1 MEKLREYIIKRWIT
15 DSYEIQKLEDFFA
28 KPENKKNIK
37 ELKKRQVKSL
47 VSIIIILAISL
58 ILWMNQS
65 EDVIIF
71 IAMIPFLILGIVAII
86 APKKTLGKIMSLMER
101 GEKSMKNKALKL
113 EKVNNNINNSLGDLA
128 RIYYDKI
135 AYNKWDKYA
144 FGELDVLK
152 KLGFIN
158 NYTSAIVKNSIVFLL
173 EENGARAL
181 AKWYE
186 LYSSKW
192 KIQANHCYLLKVIIP
207 NARINIKKDI
217 NIVSLLNI
225 DNKKNK
231 KLSYYIGYL
240 TTWLLYAYAFFQY
253 FRIIELILSLN
264 YLFSV
269 PLLIVLH
276 IFIIASIVLIN
287 NFSKRRNARNKIDL
301 ENIDFEKMY
310 NVYSEDQIESR
321 MIVNPAFMEKITSL
335 TRKTKRKYDF
345 LFRDNYFYIKWYLDK
360 NYLSI
365 YNINNL
371 SNIVKNEKVFI
382 DWYIDIKEVI
392 SFVKDMEILYLSKI
406 K

>member
-1 MEKLREYIIKRWIT
+1 
-15 DSYEIQKLEDFFA
+15 
-28 KPENKKNIK
+28 
-37 ELKKRQVKSL
+37 
-47 VSIIIILAISL
+47 
-58 ILWMNQS
+58 
-65 EDVIIF
+65 
-71 IAMIPFLILGIVAII
+71 
-86 APKKTLGKIMSLMER
+86 
-101 GEKSMKNKALKL
+101 
-113 EKVNNNINNSLGDLA
+113 
-128 RIYYDKI
+128 
-135 AYNKWDKYA
+135 
-144 FGELDVLK
+144 
-152 KLGFIN
+152 
-158 NYTSAIVKNSIVFLL
+158 
-173 EENGARAL
+173 
-181 AKWYE
+181 
-186 LYSSKW
+186 
-192 KIQANHCYLLKVIIP
+192 
-207 NARINIKKDI
+207 
-217 NIVSLLNI
+217 
-225 DNKKNK
+225 
-231 KLSYYIGYL
+231 
-240 TTWLLYAYAFFQY
+240 
-253 FRIIELILSLN
+253 
-264 YLFSV
+264 LFSV